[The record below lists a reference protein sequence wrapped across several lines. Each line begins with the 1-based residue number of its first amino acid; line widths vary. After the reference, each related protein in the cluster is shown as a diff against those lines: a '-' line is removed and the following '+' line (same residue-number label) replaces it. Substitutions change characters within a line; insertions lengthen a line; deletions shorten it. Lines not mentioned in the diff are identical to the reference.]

1 MLRTTAGI
9 VLIALALGATVA
21 AVAQD
26 GVDIK
31 VGNEIVARVR
41 DTGQYG
47 SVQARAEAINQAI
60 GEALEGQDPAAL
72 EVSLKQVDGLWTVFI
87 ADKRIMSVLPAEAEA
102 NGMAPHVLGSI
113 WVEKFKQAL
122 PSAQTGGTVTVV
134 DLGNPLGDQ
143 PVTGT
148 PTPTTTPT
156 TTPATTGNVEV
167 LEVPVEGPTPATGG
181 APAQPTV
188 AAAQGARLL
197 IIDAFNKIRAMPEDS
212 YVRAREEKA
221 GELLD
226 NLLRV
231 VSGGEMGAPEE
242 PAVAVPDTGVGT
254 ITVGPPETATPPSTT
269 TIEEI
274 PLGPTTPSGT
284 GTTTGGEITGSPES
298 IAEIYAGI
306 PEGDPTYAKVPQ
318 KRRIGKKFEA
328 GTGPYLA
335 LKQSDPD
342 GAKAVGE
349 LLGAA
354 RTQFA
359 AGNFD
364 VAEEYLD
371 GALRMLGVRQ
381 W

>member
-9 VLIALALGATVA
+9 VLIALALGATVT

-242 PAVAVPDTGVGT
+242 PQGFVRLQFDDLQFYVSCDIWNSISPGQDKLLIAVAGYGRFWLY
-254 ITVGPPETATPPSTT
+254 ITDQHGAS
-269 TIEEI
+269 
-274 PLGPTTPSGT
+274 LA
-284 GTTTGGEITGSPES
+284 GSP
-298 IAEIYAGI
+298 
-306 PEGDPTYAKVPQ
+306 
-318 KRRIGKKFEA
+318 
-328 GTGPYLA
+328 GP
-335 LKQSDPD
+335 
-342 GAKAVGE
+342 
-349 LLGAA
+349 
-354 RTQFA
+354 
-359 AGNFD
+359 
-364 VAEEYLD
+364 
-371 GALRMLGVRQ
+371 VRD
-381 W
+381 